1 LNLKSLLLKF
11 NLAFARL
18 LKDRRV
24 TMNTKKLLY
33 GLGMLATGIGIGAVT
48 ALLYAPKSGKET
60 RKLISRKAEDG
71 MDFVSEQSREIRRQ
85 AEEAFEKGKEFA
97 TRFVA

>member
-1 LNLKSLLLKF
+1 M
-11 NLAFARL
+11 
-18 LKDRRV
+18 D
-24 TMNTKKLLY
+24 MKKVLY
-33 GLGMLATGIGIGAVT
+33 GLGMVVTGVGIGAVT

-71 MDFVSEQSREIRRQ
+71 MGYVSEQTREIRRQ

-97 TRFVA
+97 IKLVA